1 MDFDNV
7 FESGKYL
14 FRYRTVSD
22 NNIFAF
28 EHDRLYFSTPEN
40 FNDPFDNLIYANVD
54 KILGDVAGHL
64 RVGMDGYI
72 EKLKNSN
79 PQAAFLAY
87 HFWNG
92 PKKEELV
99 ESQFTAICEAVDY
112 IKKTLRENVKIICF
126 SEVYD
131 SMLMW
136 SHYANNHK
144 GFLLM
149 YDIEELKHA
158 KRFTI
163 DEIEVDK
170 HIRVEKVKYVT
181 EQIDLSEDVEDFVRC
196 NMMPTMGDV
205 DHGDGK
211 IPQYKLKEFVIQK
224 AKDWEY
230 EQEWRMIPRIIDLEN
245 PSPLGYIECTPKA
258 VILGADCSQE
268 NGLKLIKIAREKNI
282 ATFGM
287 YLNEFNPSF
296 KLEIDEVIEKE
307 I

>member
-1 MDFDNV
+1 M
-7 FESGKYL
+7 
-14 FRYRTVSD
+14 
-22 NNIFAF
+22 
-28 EHDRLYFSTPEN
+28 
-40 FNDPFDNLIYANVD
+40 
-54 KILGDVAGHL
+54 
-64 RVGMDGYI
+64 
-72 EKLKNSN
+72 
-79 PQAAFLAY
+79 
-87 HFWNG
+87 
-92 PKKEELV
+92 
-99 ESQFTAICEAVDY
+99 
-112 IKKTLRENVKIICF
+112 
-126 SEVYD
+126 
-131 SMLMW
+131 
-136 SHYANNHK
+136 
-144 GFLLM
+144 
-149 YDIEELKHA
+149 
-158 KRFTI
+158 
-163 DEIEVDK
+163 
-170 HIRVEKVKYVT
+170 
-181 EQIDLSEDVEDFVRC
+181 EDFVRC